1 MLMVEPGSDPASASA
16 SGDTRIDGQG
26 RRRVQID
33 FSPAAYARLDSIRE
47 RSDAQSNAETVRNA
61 LRLYDW
67 FLRQREEGYEVRL
80 VKGDEERAVELRRPA
95 PGKRAAHPHGRTG
108 EVYVLAVAGRARGTG
123 LGSALTA
130 MGLHHL
136 EGLGL
141 STVMLYV
148 DLQNTGAV
156 AMYERLG
163 FVRADCDVQFALSP
177 G

>member
-1 MLMVEPGSDPASASA
+1 MAREKTAMLMVEPGGDPAGASA

-80 VKGDEERAVELRRPA
+80 VKGDEERAVEL
-95 PGKRAAHPHGRTG
+95 
-108 EVYVLAVAGRARGTG
+108 LW
-123 LGSALTA
+123 
-130 MGLHHL
+130 
-136 EGLGL
+136 
-141 STVMLYV
+141 
-148 DLQNTGAV
+148 
-156 AMYERLG
+156 
-163 FVRADCDVQFALSP
+163 
-177 G
+177 